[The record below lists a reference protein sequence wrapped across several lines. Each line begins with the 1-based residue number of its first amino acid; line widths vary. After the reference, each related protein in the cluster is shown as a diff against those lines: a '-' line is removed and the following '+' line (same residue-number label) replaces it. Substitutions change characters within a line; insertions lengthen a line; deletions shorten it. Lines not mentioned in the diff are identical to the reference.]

1 MNHDKQHSSPFPD
14 FALSNANVEQLQE
27 LARALAWK
35 FVHEREKLR
44 AYISRIKDR
53 KETSRTSTV
62 SSGKSRKS
70 VIATASGCDSSSAS
84 PQQPP
89 LDGLAVMLA
98 VGTVVGKME
107 DMMYGTMN
115 HTADTSR
122 IKISCVEDTE
132 SGVVV
137 LATLAALTLEQPFD
151 SFTIN
156 RLGNSRKC
164 HACWEYVCSSCK
176 IKKRLSH
183 IHAQTDKLSRREL
196 PFCSACIYA
205 AVTTSSFTVAQQEI
219 AATTA
224 VSGASEG
231 FARSGDVDF
240 FATSSSDDLSDQS

>member
-27 LARALAWK
+27 LARALVGSSFAEHEKFLREQCEKGERNLPLIDEKAWR

-122 IKISCVEDTE
+122 IKTSYVEDTE

-137 LATLAALTLEQPFD
+137 LATLAAPTLEQPFD
-151 SFTIN
+151 SFTIKYA
-156 RLGNSRKC
+156 SR
-164 HACWEYVCSSCK
+164 
-176 IKKRLSH
+176 
-183 IHAQTDKLSRREL
+183 
-196 PFCSACIYA
+196 
-205 AVTTSSFTVAQQEI
+205 
-219 AATTA
+219 
-224 VSGASEG
+224 
-231 FARSGDVDF
+231 VDR
-240 FATSSSDDLSDQS
+240 